1 MFGTAQAA
9 FAWMFPAL
17 VLALGHQAEEVQD
30 IKSSLNCHTDYMSR
44 IDCQWTE
51 NNGTKYY
58 IPMDLHYQKICR
70 LKDNRH
76 HICNRTEQPKIT
88 ANSMSHCTIK
98 DTVFAVAIQYLFIF
112 KPRKSISIR
121 KSFTLLGNIKLQA
134 PFGLN
139 VTVPEAGNYVL
150 SWEMGCAGNSSN
162 KLLGT
167 LQYEVNYKQT
177 WEPWE
182 NSVSETI
189 TGDSRQLKIN
199 SSSLGAAGTYVARV
213 RAKPQHCEHRCLWSA
228 WSSETQWEVK
238 RNELDTQTAEAK
250 VMPQN
255 LQCAY
260 DGIQIACTWEV
271 TRESGKYFAFNL
283 HYKKGKDEMIQE
295 CKPSELL
302 RTYPHLTVHGC
313 NIPVHDQEG
322 LEDYEVLLELINP
335 SVIFNPSQNI
345 KPNAPY
351 NLTYKNLADGRFQ
364 LEWDVFNTLYSL
376 EYEINYKKADESWE
390 DTKVKMIPQ
399 STETFILPKNLLKP
413 SSTYTI
419 RVRAK
424 VICEPNDPKCYR
436 GPWSDWSLPVHLDT
450 APDVKISIIAT
461 CVLIML
467 FIIFM
472 PVTVTAIKR
481 KKRLWLQSIPDPAK
495 SRLFHP
501 DRQKSPFPLGE
512 VTLEEDNIC
521 KLISTESGDALPQVI
536 PRKNAEH
543 QKDKQR
549 ESSPSAI
556 NDTKEEKVYQTLS
569 LGTEASSLSGPERP
583 ALLTS
588 PSEPANY
595 NGPYLFNF
603 QDSSLIL
610 STFSELKAAP
620 CQNVSHF
627 QWEPDTPGYV
637 KFPHIPCERLMDQC
651 KPQPTPSWTP
661 VLNGPEIPGVPEYY
675 LHTDSHAKGSL
686 GQAPFRHLAD
696 SAFSCVMST
705 PPTPAALLPSGYVH
719 AKVMDGSGLSNTNP
733 VSGPGAAVR
742 PSTLSSRGMDPSLVF
757 EDRVGNIQGANAHPI
772 TCSGYVLSPPSGE
785 EARVAIAPAY
795 SNSVEPHSLSA
806 NPQQGM
812 RLQPF
817 TLTIDTD
824 LALSEHPVDRQM
836 PTVMKPDPPPTS
848 TVNDE
853 APDVILYQ
861 QGAKPILFQQL
872 GDYCFLPGSN
882 PTKKSESTKCN
893 PSSPSINS
901 EPATHPTDFQGKAFP
916 HHPSLSREPVSSN
929 VG

>member
-390 DTKVKMIPQ
+390 
-399 STETFILPKNLLKP
+399 
-413 SSTYTI
+413 
-419 RVRAK
+419 
-424 VICEPNDPKCYR
+424 
-436 GPWSDWSLPVHLDT
+436 
-450 APDVKISIIAT
+450 
-461 CVLIML
+461 
-467 FIIFM
+467 
-472 PVTVTAIKR
+472 
-481 KKRLWLQSIPDPAK
+481 
-495 SRLFHP
+495 
-501 DRQKSPFPLGE
+501 KSPFPLGE